1 MDAVAADQD
10 EYYVES
16 ETLQAFIAQVKAI
29 IVTSSS
35 PSTAVEAL
43 REPFA
48 RLLADPSW
56 LPQEFRQRA
65 PQSGMG
71 GGIGQWLLYRS
82 ADRSLTLFSLVV
94 PPGSATPVHD
104 HLAWGLV
111 GLYEG
116 AQEERVYRLTRSL
129 GEGHGELELATVRHL
144 RTGDFYPLIPP
155 QDDIHQVMTTSS
167 VPSISLHLLARDVG
181 CIWRHQYEPEHAR
194 IRPFRSGYT
203 NVACED
209 ERPPLPT

>member
-1 MDAVAADQD
+1 MNAVAADQD

-29 IVTSSS
+29 IIRSSS
-35 PSTAVEAL
+35 PSRAVEAL

-56 LPQEFRQRA
+56 LPQEFRQPA

-104 HLAWGLV
+104 HLAWGWSGSTKARRRSASTGSRAAWGRGTSNWNLPPS
-111 GLYEG
+111 GTCRPG
-116 AQEERVYRLTRSL
+116 TSTR
-129 GEGHGELELATVRHL
+129 
-144 RTGDFYPLIPP
+144 
-155 QDDIHQVMTTSS
+155 
-167 VPSISLHLLARDVG
+167 
-181 CIWRHQYEPEHAR
+181 
-194 IRPFRSGYT
+194 
-203 NVACED
+203 
-209 ERPPLPT
+209 